1 MNHYPVTNPAP
12 WEKTLFDA
20 ALPVIKPVGWF
31 YDVYTETSAHREW
44 FEELVTRPELDV
56 HNPQHWDIK
65 HHAQVL
71 GEWLAQLFRDCERV
85 LDVGC
90 GQGYPSLY
98 LARYLPEVV
107 GIDVSGGQIQ
117 RAREAA
123 EMLGLSNAAFEVGRA
138 DELRF
143 PDASFDGVCF
153 MASLG
158 YPQCD
163 PCRALEEA
171 ARVLRPGGVAA
182 FGTFLEL
189 GASAE
194 PEEQTWGGAAWFVDT
209 GPPALHCWAG
219 SEGRSRRYLVHY
231 DSDSRQGQAL
241 LAAREADGDDQQ
253 EVSERLVEEIASGQT
268 TAITAVHFTG
278 EGGGPVSSDPQAFCQ
293 ALTQAGF
300 RDITSWEMP
309 SGKDFAEALAEE
321 GLLERLRQEDLM
333 PYLRGLA
340 RSAPRA
346 EGCRYEKVSC
356 IKR

>member
-1 MNHYPVTNPAP
+1 
-12 WEKTLFDA
+12 
-20 ALPVIKPVGWF
+20 
-31 YDVYTETSAHREW
+31 
-44 FEELVTRPELDV
+44 
-56 HNPQHWDIK
+56 
-65 HHAQVL
+65 
-71 GEWLAQLFRDCERV
+71 V

-107 GIDVSGGQIQ
+107 GIDVSAGQIQ

-123 EMLGLSNAAFEVGRA
+123 EMLGLSNATFEVGRA

-143 PDASFDGVCF
+143 PDASFDGICL

-194 PEEQTWGGAAWFVDT
+194 PEEETWNGAAWFVDT
-209 GPPALHCWAG
+209 GPPTLHCWAG

-241 LAAREADGDDQQ
+241 LAAREADGKEQ
-253 EVSERLVEEIASGQT
+253 EDMQERLVEEIACGQT
-268 TAITAVHFTG
+268 GAISAVHFTG

-300 RDITSWEMP
+300 EDITSWEMP

-321 GLLERLRQEDLM
+321 GLLERLRQEDLVA
-333 PYLRGLA
+333 LLSCLA
-340 RSAPRA
+340 RCAPNCP
-346 EGCRYEKVSC
+346 GCRMGTISC
-356 IKR
+356 RRR